1 MSASVLPPM
10 SSPLND
16 QEAVGLDHVT
26 RRIAVARAA
35 IALVWAAAL
44 AVAVGDDVPTTA
56 SDVTTAVAVLLSAY
70 PLVDVVSSLVE
81 AAART
86 GRPANVLRV
95 NAAVSA
101 VAAIGLTVATFAGD
115 AGAALA
121 VFGAWAIVSGV
132 LQLSRALRQRRTGN
146 RQWPMIVSGALSSVA
161 GLTFV
166 AASSKQDADLSVL
179 AGYAAFGA
187 VLYLVWAVRARRA
200 GAR

>member
-1 MSASVLPPM
+1 MSASVLPPL
-10 SSPLND
+10 SSPLKE
-16 QEAVGLDHVT
+16 QEAAGLDRIT
-26 RRIAVARAA
+26 RRIAVVRAA

-70 PLVDVVSSLVE
+70 PLIDVVSSLVE

-86 GRPANVLRV
+86 GRSANVLKI

-101 VAAIGLTVATFAGD
+101 VAAIGLTAATFAGD

-121 VFGAWAIVSGV
+121 VFGAWAIVSGAM
-132 LQLSRALRQRRTGN
+132 QLARALRQRRTGN
-146 RQWPMIVSGALSSVA
+146 RQWQMIVSGAISSVA

-166 AASSKQDADLSVL
+166 AASSKQDADFSVL

-187 VLYLVWAVRARRA
+187 VLYLVWAVRARRV

>member
-1 MSASVLPPM
+1 MSASALPPL
-10 SSPLND
+10 SSPLRE
-16 QEAVGLDHVT
+16 QEAVGLT
-26 RRIAVARAA
+26 RITGRIAVVRAA

-70 PLVDVVSSLVE
+70 PLVDVGSSLVE
-81 AAART
+81 ASART
-86 GRPANVLRV
+86 GRSANVLKI

-132 LQLSRALRQRRTGN
+132 MQLSRALRQRRTGN

-166 AASSKQDADLSVL
+166 AASSRQDADLSVL

-187 VLYLVWAVRARRA
+187 VLYLVWAVRARRV